1 MNERGRTAEP
11 PRGAESAES
20 HERRR
25 RESDERSESSLTR
38 AIGLPHATAIVVGII
53 IGASVFVQA
62 SEITAR
68 VPSLAGVT
76 LAWIVAGVLTM
87 AGALVCAELSSAM
100 PRTGGVYVFLREIY
114 SPALGF
120 LWGWAMF
127 WSMHTGIAAA
137 IATVFA
143 RYAAY
148 FVPMSDAALRSTAVA
163 AILMLSIIN
172 YLGVKFGSRVQTA
185 FTVVKVVAVLAIIG
199 AGLLLE
205 PSAISAPS
213 ADVLSSASS
222 PDYGGGDFLLA
233 VGAGLFAF
241 GGWHMVTYT
250 AEETRNPE
258 RTIPRSLI
266 LGTIIVT
273 ACYVG
278 LNFVYLSV
286 LPIDRV
292 IASTRVAADTFEAL
306 VGSWGGSFVA
316 ALVMFSAFGAL
327 NGVILAGPRVYY
339 SMAQDGLLFKEAAE
353 VHPTY
358 RTPGRAIALQGIWA
372 AVLVWTGTY
381 RELVSRVI
389 YTEWIFFALLALG
402 VVAMRRRA
410 DYTPQ
415 WRMPG
420 VPFVPVVFALFSFA
434 IALNEIR
441 TNPVNAAIGLFLV
454 LIGLPVYWIWLRH
467 SSPRAQS
474 PQAGAGSVTPSP
486 ERLK

>member
-1 MNERGRTAEP
+1 MSESVEAR
-11 PRGAESAES
+11 SAES
-20 HERRR
+20 V
-25 RESDERSESSLTR
+25 ERSESSEARSAGTLTR
-38 AIGLPHATAIVVGII
+38 AIALPHATAIVVGII

-76 LAWIVAGVLTM
+76 LAWITAGLLTM

-100 PRTGGVYVFLREIY
+100 PRSGGVYVFLREIY

-148 FVPMSDAALRSTAVA
+148 FVPMGDAALRGVAVG
-163 AILMLSIIN
+163 AILLLSVIN

-185 FTVVKVVAVLAIIG
+185 FTVMKVLAVVAIIG
-199 AGLLLE
+199 AGLFID
-205 PSAISAPS
+205 PAAP
-213 ADVLSSASS
+213 LSNSASAMPG
-222 PDYGGGDFLLA
+222 PDYGSGDFLLA

-250 AEETRNPE
+250 AEETKNPE
-258 RTIPRSLI
+258 RTIPRSLM
-266 LGTIIVT
+266 LGTLIVT

-292 IASTRVAADTFEAL
+292 IASTRVAADTFESL
-306 VGSWGGSFVA
+306 VGSWGGSFVS

-339 SMAQDGLLFKEAAE
+339 SMAQDGLLFKAAAA
-353 VHPTY
+353 VHPRY
-358 RTPGRAIALQGIWA
+358 RTPGRAIALQGVWA
-372 AVLVWTGTY
+372 SALVWTGTY

-389 YTEWIFFALLALG
+389 YTEWIFFGLLALG
-402 VVAMRRRA
+402 VVALRRRA
-410 DYTPQ
+410 DYRPQ

-420 VPFVPVVFALFSFA
+420 VPAIPILFALFSFA

-441 TNPVNAAIGLFLV
+441 TNPINASIGLALV
-454 LIGLPVYWIWLRH
+454 LIGLPVYWIWLRKA
-467 SSPRAQS
+467 PTA
-474 PQAGAGSVTPSP
+474 APSYQG
-486 ERLK
+486 